1 MFTSREPKMSK
12 PRSEHTGQ
20 YLPEGGQPLDPRR
33 AELRL
38 PTEAMS
44 RFISIAEQRGV
55 KRGELLR
62 QIVIEWLAGEG

>member
-1 MFTSREPKMSK
+1 MPK
-12 PRSEHTGQ
+12 PRSQHNGQ
-20 YLPEGGQPLDPRR
+20 YLPEGGQPLDSRR

-44 RFISIAEQRGV
+44 RFIAIADQRGV

-62 QIVIEWLAGEG
+62 QIVLEWLAK